1 VILFSVVISGGKID
15 REKMVG
21 LVLTFIGLYVYDINR
36 KEISKGEMKIASM
49 QEQEA
54 VERLP
59 LHRAKE

>member
-1 VILFSVVISGGKID
+1 MILFSVVISGGKID

>member
-1 VILFSVVISGGKID
+1 MILFSVVISGGKID
-15 REKMVG
+15 REKIVG
-21 LVLTFIGLYVYDINR
+21 LVLTFIGLYAYDINR